1 VDRASGAFQA
11 TLEPGDYAAWLFDGC
26 YACTAFTIDEEGCT
40 QVSLQLQPV
49 VYLDAPNVYLYPT
62 ETTRTQVRVPH
73 PQAITAVAPEYPMGG
88 WQATAT
94 PSGLLHTTEGPRDFL
109 FYELA
114 LPSGVLSEE
123 SGCCVPGNLAQA
135 SIEDAMSD
143 YGFLESEIEDF
154 AEFWDPV
161 FPDAK
166 WITVRPKVEE
176 LPPLLPRSG
185 VGTAGRARAPA
196 GVVGALGIAGCQGN
210 RAGLCVL
217 KHERSTG
224 AAAIRAVE

>member
-1 VDRASGAFQA
+1 MLADA
-11 TLEPGDYAAWLFDGC
+11 DGSHDLH
-26 YACTAFTIDEEGCT
+26 YI
-40 QVSLQLQPV
+40 
-49 VYLDAPNVYLYPT
+49 PT
-62 ETTRTQVRVPH
+62 MPEAIEKVR
-73 PQAITAVAPEYPMGG
+73 QQMGG
-88 WQATAT
+88 TLGKDNAIDYTAEA
-94 PSGLLHTTEGPRDFL
+94 GAEAKEGQLLLE
-109 FYELA
+109 A
-114 LPSGVLSEE
+114 LVENIGVLSEE